1 MTHGGAREH
10 LLTIFGLW
18 VIGLF
23 WARMAYRLKYQVFNY
38 LSLKAIKQLRD
49 KHAKLEDE
57 GIEKLSA
64 EQVEEIEDEWFNSVL
79 PLGLKD
85 FNKEDLDTMSEGEIR
100 ELTASVYIFLTKFG
114 STALAKQFVTATK
127 EIQPKEKTQ

>member
-1 MTHGGAREH
+1 MEVDFETGKINVRPDLVYEFKE
-10 LLTIFGLW
+10 LVT
-18 VIGLF
+18 
-23 WARMAYRLKYQVFNY
+23 RKEMKD
-38 LSLKAIKQLRD
+38 IKKLRD
-49 KHAKLEDE
+49 KHAKLEQD

>member
-1 MTHGGAREH
+1 MEVDFETGKINVRPDLVYEFKE
-10 LLTIFGLW
+10 LVT
-18 VIGLF
+18 
-23 WARMAYRLKYQVFNY
+23 RKEM
-38 LSLKAIKQLRD
+38 KAIKQLRD

-64 EQVEEIEDEWFNSVL
+64 EQVEKIEEEWFNAVL
-79 PLGLKD
+79 SLGLVD
-85 FNKEDLDTMSEGEIR
+85 FKKEDLDVLSEGEIR

>member
-1 MTHGGAREH
+1 MEVDFETGKINVRPDLVYEFKE
-10 LLTIFGLW
+10 LVT
-18 VIGLF
+18 
-23 WARMAYRLKYQVFNY
+23 RKEM
-38 LSLKAIKQLRD
+38 KAIKQLRD

-64 EQVEEIEDEWFNSVL
+64 DEVEEIEDEWFNSVL

-85 FNKEDLDTMSEGEIR
+85 FNKEDLDILSEGEIR

-127 EIQPKEKTQ
+127 EIQPKEQTQ

>member
-1 MTHGGAREH
+1 MEVDFETGKVNVRDDLIYEFKE
-10 LLTIFGLW
+10 LVT
-18 VIGLF
+18 
-23 WARMAYRLKYQVFNY
+23 RKEM
-38 LSLKAIKQLRD
+38 KAIKQLRD
-49 KHAKLEDE
+49 KHTKLEDE
-57 GIEKLSA
+57 VIEKLSA

-114 STALAKQFVTATK
+114 STALAKQFVTVTK

>member
-1 MTHGGAREH
+1 MEVDFENGK
-10 LLTIFGLW
+10 
-18 VIGLF
+18 IGVRDDLIYEF
-23 WARMAYRLKYQVFNY
+23 KELVTRKEM
-38 LSLKAIKQLRD
+38 KAIKQLRD

-64 EQVEEIEDEWFNSVL
+64 EQVEKIEEEWFNAVL
-79 PLGLKD
+79 SLGLVD
-85 FNKEDLDTMSEGEIR
+85 FKKEDLDVLSEGEIR

-127 EIQPKEKTQ
+127 EIQPKEQTQ

>member
-1 MTHGGAREH
+1 MEVDFETGKVNVRDDLVYEFKE
-10 LLTIFGLW
+10 LVT
-18 VIGLF
+18 
-23 WARMAYRLKYQVFNY
+23 RKEM
-38 LSLKAIKQLRD
+38 KAIKQLRD
-49 KHAKLEDE
+49 KHAKLEDN
-57 GIEKLSA
+57 GIEKLSVD
-64 EQVEEIEDEWFNSVL
+64 EVEELEEEWFNAVL

-127 EIQPKEKTQ
+127 EIQPKEQTQ

>member
-1 MTHGGAREH
+1 MEVDFENGKINVRDDLVYEFKELVTRKE
-10 LLTIFGLW
+10 
-18 VIGLF
+18 
-23 WARMAYRLKYQVFNY
+23 M
-38 LSLKAIKQLRD
+38 KAIKQLRD

-57 GIEKLSA
+57 GIEKLSVD
-64 EQVEEIEDEWFNSVL
+64 EVEELENEWFNAVL

-85 FNKEDLDTMSEGEIR
+85 FNKEDLDVLSEGEIR

-127 EIQPKEKTQ
+127 EIQPKEQTQ